1 MKMAFQQFLTE
12 EKRKI
17 DNYIRAFYRKTI
29 EGEEERYLRDFH
41 DYCLFFMSQ
50 GGRRLHPIAL
60 IETYKGLASDRD
72 LLEFA
77 EEIYSVSVSIELL
90 HISTLMID
98 DLIDKDEFRR
108 GKKTFHRFISDKI
121 QQNSKTISNIEMAS
135 AIYGGNLTSINGGR
149 IIIGS
154 KFEPCKKKA
163 ALELYLE
170 GLAGVT
176 RGNLLDEFYKQ
187 QVPLDQITLENYLI
201 LADKRAKQ
209 MEAAVG
215 LGALF
220 GNARQSQL
228 IPLQQA
234 MNKIGII
241 EQMFNDLNGSFGD
254 PKLRNIDSDIKS
266 GQSTILTVIAYQQSS
281 DSQKAA
287 LSKILGNSKAIPEEI
302 DEVRDIFRDTGSL
315 DFIKIYSNSLKND
328 VYNSLQKI
336 YPGLRKNTMLFYGQL
351 LSYITEF
358 KW

>member
-1 MKMAFQQFLTE
+1 MAFQKFLLK
-12 EKRKI
+12 EKEHV
-17 DNYIRAFYRKTI
+17 DLYIHEFYRKLI
-29 EGEEERYLRDFH
+29 DNEEEPYLRDFH
-41 DYCLFFMSQ
+41 NYELDFVLQ

-72 LLEFA
+72 LLEIE
-77 EEIYSVSVSIELL
+77 EEIYSVSISIELL
-90 HISTLMID
+90 HISTLIID
-98 DLIDKDEFRR
+98 DLIDKDEYRR
-108 GKKTFHRFISDKI
+108 GKKTFHRFIADQI
-121 QQNSKTISNIEMAS
+121 QPEIEMAS
-135 AIYGGNLTSINGGR
+135 AIYGGNLTSYYGGKV
-149 IIIGS
+149 ISTS
-154 KFEPCKKKA
+154 KFESCRKKV

-209 MEAAVG
+209 METAVG

-254 PKLRNIDSDIKS
+254 PELRNINSDITS
-266 GQSTILTVIAYQQSS
+266 GQSTILTVIGFQQAS
-281 DSQKAA
+281 DTQKTV
-287 LSKILGNSKAIPEEI
+287 LSKILGNSAAVSEEI
-302 DEVRDIFRDTGSL
+302 NEVRDIFRDTGAL
-315 DFIKIYSNSLKND
+315 DFVRMYSNSLKND
-328 VYNSLQKI
+328 IVHSLHKV
-336 YPGLRKNTMLFYGQL
+336 YPGLRKKTMSFYSQL
-351 LSYITEF
+351 LGYITEF
-358 KW
+358 DWN